1 MTARD
6 YIGRYYELSALVKQ
20 ANVIDSGDLNESAW
34 RILFTVYQN
43 DSVFGV
49 SELADK
55 LQVRRSVLSSQLK
68 RLLQNGALITERSQV
83 DRRREQVHLTDDG
96 KELVLEGIKRT
107 EARLQQLTK
116 DPLQPLTD
124 YIGN

>member
-6 YIGRYYELSALVKQ
+6 YIERYYQLSALVKQ
-20 ANVIDSGDLNESAW
+20 ANVIDSGDMNESAW

-49 SELADK
+49 SELADR

-68 RLLQNGALITERSQV
+68 RLLQNGALITERSEV

-96 KELVLEGIKRT
+96 KKLVLDGLKRT
-107 EARLQQLTK
+107 DAKLKQITE
-116 DPLQPLTD
+116 DPLQPVAD
-124 YIGN
+124 YIGK